1 MNNVIKVIMLIVMK
15 AFVKKLKKIFK
26 IVKFTKQLVHVKYV
40 IILLYLLINNRV
52 KILIIIQIVHNIQ
65 VNYIVINV
73 NQVIDIFQINI

>member
-1 MNNVIKVIMLIVMK
+1 MLIVMK

-52 KILIIIQIVHNIQ
+52 KILIIIQIVHSYLSSAFKC
-65 VNYIVINV
+65 VFEEKLPLP
-73 NQVIDIFQINI
+73 DDTA

>member
-1 MNNVIKVIMLIVMK
+1 MLIVMK

-26 IVKFTKQLVHVKYV
+26 IVKFTKQLIHVKYV
-40 IILLYLLINNRV
+40 IILLYLLISNRV

>member
-1 MNNVIKVIMLIVMK
+1 MLIVMK

-40 IILLYLLINNRV
+40 IILLYLLISNRV